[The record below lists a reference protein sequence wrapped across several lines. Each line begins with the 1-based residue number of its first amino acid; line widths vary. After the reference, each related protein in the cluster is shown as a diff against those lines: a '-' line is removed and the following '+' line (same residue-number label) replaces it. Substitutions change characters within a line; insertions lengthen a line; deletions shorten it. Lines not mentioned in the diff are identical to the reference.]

1 MKAIKHQ
8 AADIT
13 PRHATR
19 AAALGL
25 SYIFALW
32 ASLALID
39 DHWPAFWVCNAFMA
53 AMVLLLEGSPLL
65 WIMLGVAAVAATPIF
80 HLFSPTWATALLRM
94 GLNLGEG
101 VVAGYLARWAL
112 GPRRLLR
119 TTSGFLKLLLLA
131 VLPAVAL
138 NWQVHDLIFQ
148 ATRHPLVVQ
157 SWRSGFLPHML
168 GMAVM
173 LPALVLL
180 FQRPQAEMRRSPLE
194 TLAILGGLALAT
206 HLIFNVFRLPTA
218 FAVSPMILLAAFRL
232 GPRGSVYG
240 HLAIA
245 LVCLPAT
252 IMGGGSFSL
261 HPSWDLHDRA
271 LVYQGVILSSTFGV
285 SLCAFMVAEQQRLR
299 RLLTLRANHAREA
312 RLRALVAS
320 RAKSEF
326 LATMSHEIRTPMNSI
341 LGFTQ
346 LLLHDPGVSGSARDQ
361 VKVIAEAGGSLM
373 TVLNDIL
380 DFSKVEAGQIELLLE
395 PVELQELLPATVEIM
410 REPARAKGLAL
421 RLEASGPD
429 GEGFGGAFSLDGQRL
444 RQVLLNLLNNAL
456 KFTDEGHVRLGAALS
471 ADGKTLRFEVH
482 DTGIGID
489 EAVIGRLFTRFSQA
503 DSSTTRDYGGSGLG
517 LAICKGLVERMGGR
531 IGVDSR
537 VGSGSCFWFELPATP
552 VAKSA
557 GHAPEAPAQALGGH
571 VLLVDDHP
579 MNLRLGETLLGL
591 LGCKVDLAS
600 SGEEAVQAAA
610 AQVYDAILMDL
621 HMPKMDGLAATRAIR
636 ALNGPGGK
644 APIIAMSADVMPH
657 SVDRCRAAG
666 MVDHLAK
673 PVQMRVLHET
683 LARWMPPQKQK
694 QRSAA

>member
-1 MKAIKHQ
+1 MKAIKPLS
-8 AADIT
+8 ADIT

-19 AAALGL
+19 AAVLGV
-25 SYIFALW
+25 SYVLAVW
-32 ASLALID
+32 ASVALID
-39 DHWPAFWVCNAFMA
+39 DHWPAFWVCNAFVS

-65 WIMLGVAAVAATPIF
+65 WIMLAGAAAISVPFF
-80 HLFSPTWATALLRM
+80 HLSSPTWGTAVLRVV
-94 GLNLGEG
+94 LNFGEG
-101 VVAGYLARWAL
+101 IAAGYLARHAL

-119 TTSGFLKLLLLA
+119 TTSGFAKLLLLA
-131 VLPAVAL
+131 VLPAVIL
-138 NWQVHDLIFQ
+138 NWQVHDLIF
-148 ATRHPLVVQ
+148 RLSGNPLVGE

-168 GMAVM
+168 GMAIT
-173 LPALVLL
+173 LPALLL
-180 FQRPQAEMRRSPLE
+180 VFQRPPAELRRSPVE
-194 TLAILGGLALAT
+194 TLAFIGGMALVA
-206 HLIFNVFRLPTA
+206 HLIFNVFRMPA
-218 FAVSPMILLAAFRL
+218 AAAVSPMILMAAFRL
-232 GPRGSVYG
+232 GPRGSIYG

-245 LVCLPAT
+245 LVCLPAAIT
-252 IMGGGSFSL
+252 GGGSFSL
-261 HPSWDLHDRA
+261 HPSWDLRDRT
-271 LVYQGVILSSTFGV
+271 LVYQGVILCSTFGV
-285 SLCAFMVAEQQRLR
+285 SLCAFMVGEQYRLR
-299 RLLTLRANHAREA
+299 RLLTLRAAHAREA
-312 RLRALVAS
+312 RRRALVAS
-320 RAKSEF
+320 RAKTEF

-346 LLLHDPGVSGSARDQ
+346 LLLRDPGVSESARDQ

-395 PVELQELLPATVEIM
+395 PVALDELLPAAVEIM
-410 REPARAKGLAL
+410 REPARAKSLSL
-421 RLEASGPD
+421 RLEA
-429 GEGFGGAFSLDGQRL
+429 EAIQGAFSLDGQRL
-444 RQVLLNLLNNAL
+444 RQVLLNLLNNAV
-456 KFTDEGHVRLGAALS
+456 KFTDEGHVRLAAALS

-489 EAVIGRLFTRFSQA
+489 EAVLGRLFTRFSQA

-537 VGSGSCFWFELPATP
+537 VGSGSCFWFELPATR
-552 VAKSA
+552 AARSEDQ
-557 GHAPEAPAQALGGH
+557 APEAPAQALGGR

-591 LGCKVDLAS
+591 LGCQADLAS

-610 AQVYDAILMDL
+610 AQVYDAILMDV
-621 HMPKMDGLAATRAIR
+621 HMPRMDGLAATRAIR
-636 ALNGPGGK
+636 ALKGPGSK

-657 SVDRCRAAG
+657 SVERCCAAG

-673 PVQMRVLHET
+673 PVQMRALHEK
-683 LARWMPPQKQK
+683 LARWMAPQKQK

>member
-1 MKAIKHQ
+1 
-8 AADIT
+8 
-13 PRHATR
+13 
-19 AAALGL
+19 
-25 SYIFALW
+25 
-32 ASLALID
+32 
-39 DHWPAFWVCNAFMA
+39 
-53 AMVLLLEGSPLL
+53 MV
-65 WIMLGVAAVAATPIF
+65 
-80 HLFSPTWATALLRM
+80 
-94 GLNLGEG
+94 LNLGEG
-101 VVAGYLARWAL
+101 TIAGLLARWTL

-119 TTSGFLKLLLLA
+119 TTSGFAKLLLLA
-131 VLPAVAL
+131 VLPAVTL
-138 NWQVHDLIFQ
+138 NWQVHDLIFDVS
-148 ATRHPLVVQ
+148 HNPLVGQ
-157 SWRSGFLPHML
+157 SWRSGFLPHLL
-168 GMAVM
+168 GMAIT
-173 LPALVLL
+173 LPALVLV
-180 FQRPQAEMRRSPLE
+180 FQKPPAEMRRSPFE
-194 TLAILGGLALAT
+194 ILTFIGGLALVA
-206 HLIFNVFRLPTA
+206 HVIFNVLKLPTA
-218 FAVSPMILLAAFRL
+218 FVVSPMILMAAFRL

-252 IMGGGSFSL
+252 VMGGGSFAL
-261 HPSWDLHDRA
+261 HPAWDLRDRA
-271 LVYQGVILSSTFGV
+271 LLYQGAILSSTFGV
-285 SLCAFMVAEQQRLR
+285 SLCAFMVGEQNRLR
-299 RLLTLRANHAREA
+299 RLLTLRAAHAREA
-312 RLRALVAS
+312 RRRALVAS

-346 LLLHDPGVSGSARDQ
+346 LLLHDPGVSASARDQ
-361 VKVIAEAGGSLM
+361 VRVIAEAGGSLM

-395 PVELQELLPATVEIM
+395 PVALNELLPATVEIM

-421 RLEASGPD
+421 RLEVD
-429 GEGFGGAFSLDGQRL
+429 EIQGAFSLDGQRL
-444 RQVLLNLLNNAL
+444 RQVLLNLLNNAV
-456 KFTDEGHVRLGAALS
+456 KFTEEGHVRLAAALS

-489 EAVIGRLFTRFSQA
+489 EAVIGRLFARFSQA
-503 DSSTTRDYGGSGLG
+503 DSSTTRNYGGSGLG

-537 VGSGSCFWFELPATP
+537 LGSGSCFWFELPA
-552 VAKSA
+552 VRAAKAEGST
-557 GHAPEAPAQALGGH
+557 PEAPAQALGGR

-610 AQVYDAILMDL
+610 AQVYDAILMDV

-636 ALNGPGGK
+636 ALKGPSGK
-644 APIIAMSADVMPH
+644 TPIIAMSADVMPH

-673 PVQMRVLHET
+673 PVQMRALHET
-683 LARWMPPQKQK
+683 LSRWMAPQKQK

>member
-1 MKAIKHQ
+1 MKAIKPLS
-8 AADIT
+8 ADIT

-19 AAALGL
+19 AAVLGV
-25 SYIFALW
+25 SYIVAIW
-32 ASLALID
+32 ASVALID
-39 DHWPAFWVCNAFMA
+39 DHWPAFWVCNAFVA

-65 WIMLGVAAVAATPIF
+65 WIMLAGVAVISAPFYHLSSPSWGTAV
-80 HLFSPTWATALLRM
+80 LRIV
-94 GLNLGEG
+94 LNLGEG
-101 VVAGYLARWAL
+101 TVAGFLARWTL

-119 TTSGFLKLLLLA
+119 TTSGFVKLLLVA
-131 VLPAVAL
+131 VLPAVTL
-138 NWQVHDLIFQ
+138 NWQVHDLIF
-148 ATRHPLVVQ
+148 HVSGNPLVGQ

-168 GMAVM
+168 GMAIA
-173 LPALVLL
+173 LPALVLV
-180 FQRPQAEMRRSPLE
+180 FQKSPAELRRSPFE
-194 TLAILGGLALAT
+194 TLAFIGGMALVA
-206 HLIFNVFRLPTA
+206 HLIFNVLKMPTA
-218 FAVSPMILLAAFRL
+218 AAVSPMILMAAFRL

-240 HLAIA
+240 HLAVA

-261 HPSWDLHDRA
+261 HPAWDLADRA
-271 LVYQGVILSSTFGV
+271 LVYQATILSSTFGV
-285 SLCAFMVAEQQRLR
+285 SLCAFMVGEQYRLR
-299 RLLTLRANHAREA
+299 RLLTLRAAHAREA
-312 RLRALVAS
+312 RRRALIAS

-346 LLLHDPGVSGSARDQ
+346 LLLHDPGVSESARHQ

-395 PVELQELLPATVEIM
+395 PVALDELLPATVEIM

-421 RLEASGPD
+421 RLEAD
-429 GEGFGGAFSLDGQRL
+429 GIQGAFSLDGQRM
-444 RQVLLNLLNNAL
+444 RQVLLNLLNNAV
-456 KFTDEGHVRLGAALS
+456 KFTDEGHVRLAAALS

-489 EAVIGRLFTRFSQA
+489 DAVIGRLFTRFSQA

-537 VGSGSCFWFELPATP
+537 LGSGSCFWFELPATRA
-552 VAKSA
+552 AKIEGS
-557 GHAPEAPAQALGGH
+557 APESPPQALGGR

-600 SGEEAVQAAA
+600 SGEEAVRAASV
-610 AQVYDAILMDL
+610 QVYDAILMDV

-636 ALNGPGGK
+636 ALKGPCGK

-673 PVQMRVLHET
+673 PVQMRALHET
-683 LARWMPPQKQK
+683 LSRWMSPQK

>member
-1 MKAIKHQ
+1 MKAIKPLS
-8 AADIT
+8 ADIT

-19 AAALGL
+19 AAVLGL
-25 SYIFALW
+25 GYVFALW
-32 ASLALID
+32 ASVALID
-39 DHWPAFWVCNAFMA
+39 DHWPAFWVCNAFVA
-53 AMVLLLEGSPLL
+53 AVVVLLEGSPLL
-65 WIMLGVAAVAATPIF
+65 WMMLAGAVVISVPVF
-80 HLFSPTWATALLRM
+80 HLASPWNTAVLRVA
-94 GLNLGEG
+94 LNLGEG
-101 VVAGYLARWAL
+101 TVAGFLARWAL

-119 TTSGFLKLLLLA
+119 TTSGFVKLLLLA
-131 VLPAVAL
+131 ELPAVAL
-138 NWQVHDLIFQ
+138 NWQVHDLIF
-148 ATRHPLVVQ
+148 HVSGNPLVGQ

-168 GMAVM
+168 GMAIT
-173 LPALVLL
+173 LPALMLV
-180 FQRPQAEMRRSPLE
+180 FQKPPAELRRSPVE
-194 TLAILGGLALAT
+194 TIAFIGGMAVVAHVVFNILK
-206 HLIFNVFRLPTA
+206 LPTA
-218 FAVSPMILLAAFRL
+218 FAVSPMILMAAFRL

-261 HPSWDLHDRA
+261 HPAWDLRDRA

-285 SLCAFMVAEQQRLR
+285 SLCAFMVGEQYRLR
-299 RLLTLRANHAREA
+299 RLLTLRAAHAREA
-312 RLRALVAS
+312 RRRALVAS

-341 LGFTQ
+341 LGFAQ
-346 LLLHDPGVSGSARDQ
+346 LLLRDPGVSGPARDQ
-361 VKVIAEAGGSLM
+361 VKVIADAGGSLM
-373 TVLNDIL
+373 IVLNDIL

-395 PVELQELLPATVEIM
+395 PVALDELLPATVEIM

-421 RLEASGPD
+421 RLEAD
-429 GEGFGGAFSLDGQRL
+429 GIEGAFSLDGQRL
-444 RQVLLNLLNNAL
+444 RQVLLNLLNNAM
-456 KFTDEGHVRLGAALS
+456 KFTDEGHVRLTAGLS
-471 ADGKTLRFEVH
+471 ADGKTLRFEIH

-489 EAVIGRLFTRFSQA
+489 EAVIGRLFARFSQA

-517 LAICKGLVERMGGR
+517 LAISKGLVERMGGR

-537 VGSGSCFWFELPATP
+537 IGSGSCFWFELPATR

-557 GHAPEAPAQALGGH
+557 SRAPEAPAQPLGGR

-610 AQVYDAILMDL
+610 TQVYDAILMDV
-621 HMPKMDGLAATRAIR
+621 HMPRMDGLAATRAIR
-636 ALNGPGGK
+636 ALKGPAGK
-644 APIIAMSADVMPH
+644 APIIAMSADVMPQ

-673 PVQMRVLHET
+673 PVQMRALHET
-683 LARWMPPQKQK
+683 LSRWMTPQKPK